1 MIFTHNAP
9 PRMNP
14 AKLPG
19 LLLLLPLALL
29 ASCAKPA
36 PTPAPGSGP
45 APAKHEHHPLH
56 GGTPVVLGDENY
68 HLELVLDAATGRLQA
83 YVFDGELEN
92 FVRSAMPSFEIVA
105 MINGEEKTLVLHAV
119 PNPATG
125 ETVGD
130 TSLFEAQADWLKTTK
145 TFDAVVPSII
155 IRGTKFSDVDFNFPQ
170 GNDKD

>member
-1 MIFTHNAP
+1 MKSAN
-9 PRMNP
+9 
-14 AKLPG
+14 LPG
-19 LLLLLPLALL
+19 LLLLLPLALFTG
-29 ASCAKPA
+29 CAKPA
-36 PTPAPGSGP
+36 PAPAPAPNP

-56 GGTPVVLGDENY
+56 GGTPVVLGDESY
-68 HLELVLDAATGRLQA
+68 HLELVLDAASGRLPA

-92 FVRSAMPSFEIVA
+92 FVRSSMPSFEIVA

-130 TSLFEAQADWLKTTK
+130 TSLFEVQADWLKTIK
-145 TFDAVVPSII
+145 TFDAVVPSVT
-155 IRGTKFSDVDFNFPQ
+155 IRGTTFSDVDFNFPQ

>member
-1 MIFTHNAP
+1 
-9 PRMNP
+9 MNSL
-14 AKLPG
+14 KRTG
-19 LLLLLPLALL
+19 FLLVVPLVLIL
-29 ASCAKPA
+29 GCAKQSTA
-36 PTPAPGSGP
+36 SA
-45 APAKHEHHPLH
+45 ADAKPAKHEHHPPH
-56 GGTPVVLGDENY
+56 GGTPVVLGDEVY
-68 HLELVLDAATGRLQA
+68 HVELVLDAAAGKLQA
-83 YVFDGELEN
+83 YVLDGEMEN
-92 FVRSAMPSFEIVA
+92 FIRSSVPSFEIVA

-130 TSLFEAQADWLKTTK
+130 TSLFETQADWLKTTK